1 MLYDDLIEMV
11 VNLSNVVSEYEER
24 ITDLELEVKDIRNDI
39 QHLEDI

>member
-11 VNLSNVVSEYEER
+11 VNLSSVVSEYEER

-39 QHLEDI
+39 QYLEDN